1 MLMDKKTIFLIGI
14 VAVLGLLSFAV
25 DNNVVRFFAD
35 LRTPILNDFM
45 ILVTDWLTVAVVA
58 ILIPVLLLWAWGKK
72 KWVPPLVLS
81 VVVAVGLTY
90 LFKSV
95 FAVLRPELGLI
106 TAAGFSFPSGHTATV
121 FSVTPVLNRGFP
133 KLKWFWVGFACLIGF
148 TRLYLGVHYL
158 SDIIFGGLLGYLVG
172 LSIIYLGAEKWEKW
186 K

>member
-1 MLMDKKTIFLIGI
+1 MDKKTIFLIGI

-106 TAAGFSFPSGHTATV
+106 AAAGFSFPSGHTATV

>member
-1 MLMDKKTIFLIGI
+1 MDKKTIFLIGV

-25 DNNVVRFFAD
+25 DNHVVKFFVD
-35 LRTPILNDFM
+35 LRTPILNEFM
-45 ILVTDWLTVAVVA
+45 ILATDWLTVAAVV
-58 ILIPVLLLWAWGKK
+58 ILIPVLLLWVLDKK
-72 KWVPPLVLS
+72 KWIPPLVLS

-95 FAVLRPELGLI
+95 FAVPRPELGLI
-106 TAAGFSFPSGHTATV
+106 AAAGFSFPSGHTATV
-121 FSVTPVLNRGFP
+121 FSVIPVLNRGFP
-133 KLKWFWVGFACLIGF
+133 KLKWFWVGFAFFIGLA
-148 TRLYLGVHYL
+148 RLYVGVHYL

>member
-106 TAAGFSFPSGHTATV
+106 AAAGFSFPSGHTATV

>member
-1 MLMDKKTIFLIGI
+1 MDKKTIFLIGI
-14 VAVLGLLSFAV
+14 IAVLGLLSFAV

-58 ILIPVLLLWAWGKK
+58 ILIPVLLLWARGKK

-106 TAAGFSFPSGHTATV
+106 AAAGFSFPSGHTATV

>member
-1 MLMDKKTIFLIGI
+1 MLVDKKTIFLIGI
-14 VAVLGLLSFAV
+14 IAVLGLLSFAV

-58 ILIPVLLLWAWGKK
+58 ILVPVLLLWAWGKK

-106 TAAGFSFPSGHTATV
+106 AAAGFSFPSGHTATV

>member
-1 MLMDKKTIFLIGI
+1 MDKKTIFLIGV

-25 DNNVVRFFAD
+25 DNHVVKFFAD
-35 LRTPILNDFM
+35 LRTPILNEFM
-45 ILVTDWLTVAVVA
+45 ILATDWLTVAVIA
-58 ILIPVLLLWAWGKK
+58 ILIPVLLLWAWDKK
-72 KWVPPLVLS
+72 KWIPPLVLS

-95 FAVLRPELGLI
+95 FAISRPEFGLI
-106 TAAGFSFPSGHTATV
+106 AAAGFSFPSGHTATV
-121 FSVTPVLNRGFP
+121 FSVIPVLNRGFP
-133 KLKWFWVGFACLIGF
+133 KLKWFWVGFACFIGL
-148 TRLYLGVHYL
+148 TRLYVGVHYL